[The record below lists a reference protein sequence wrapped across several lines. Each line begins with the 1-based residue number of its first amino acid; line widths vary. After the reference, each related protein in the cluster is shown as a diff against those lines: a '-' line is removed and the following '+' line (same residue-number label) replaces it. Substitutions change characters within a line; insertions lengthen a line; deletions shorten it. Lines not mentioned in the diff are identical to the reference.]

1 MRVVSQSSF
10 HYFHSRRNGRRT
22 VRPLRPCSTPR
33 ASQRIHAPHTPALT
47 QSNSLCLCLS
57 LSLSRSLAV
66 SLCRY
71 FELFQIFDGI
81 DQDDDRR
88 IDIDEFTA
96 AAPQSLLPLSPSSTQ
111 KNSFAPKKQTA
122 VRWYTLIFFSC
133 DMCSL
138 ATPPPPP
145 RLIDRECRLKAWGMD
160 ISDDPRLTFDEV
172 CFLSR
177 PPSSVS

>member
-1 MRVVSQSSF
+1 
-10 HYFHSRRNGRRT
+10 
-22 VRPLRPCSTPR
+22 
-33 ASQRIHAPHTPALT
+33 
-47 QSNSLCLCLS
+47 
-57 LSLSRSLAV
+57 
-66 SLCRY
+66 
-71 FELFQIFDGI
+71 
-81 DQDDDRR
+81 
-88 IDIDEFTA
+88 
-96 AAPQSLLPLSPSSTQ
+96 
-111 KNSFAPKKQTA
+111 